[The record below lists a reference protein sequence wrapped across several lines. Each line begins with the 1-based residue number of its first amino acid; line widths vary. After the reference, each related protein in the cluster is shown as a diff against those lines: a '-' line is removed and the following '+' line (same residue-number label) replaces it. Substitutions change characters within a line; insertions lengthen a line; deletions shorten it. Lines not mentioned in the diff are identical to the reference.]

1 MTFLDKTEGI
11 FERLMEFLKESLEE
25 FLKELLKEFLKKS
38 IEQIG
43 KKPTTKVLGKCSGR
57 TSRGSFENY
66 RRNFKKK
73 KKNSAEILFCKVFEM
88 DLWRIYLRR
97 KKS

>member
-66 RRNFKKK
+66 RRNLKKK
-73 KKNSAEILFCKVFEM
+73 TQQKFYFVRFLKWISGGFT
-88 DLWRIYLRR
+88 
-97 KKS
+97 